1 MSAYSEAANGFVV
14 SDRVTLMLNTMSDE
28 ARTRILARAYAM
40 FFDLGGSPLVEGR
53 EEAAAEA
60 VARCATEIHAAFKRR
75 QKQSQ
80 SARQVGATRAAE
92 IVRPSHD
99 GREIQQERKEEG
111 SSPTPP
117 SKEES
122 KDNNN
127 TPPKSPSKKS
137 VAFIPP
143 TVEEVAAYC
152 AERKN
157 SVDAQTFVDFYSAK
171 GWMIGTNKMKDW
183 RAAIRSTWERRM
195 RHDSRLNGI
204 RNVGPYGEGA
214 KRTPTSGNFRSGTE
228 DQRAE
233 AASVL

>member
-14 SDRVTLMLNTMSDE
+14 SDRVTLMLDMLDDE
-28 ARTRILARAYAM
+28 SRMRILNHAYKLARGM
-40 FFDLGGSPLVEGR
+40 VTKPLLDSKEDN
-53 EEAAAEA
+53 AA
-60 VARCATEIHAAFKRR
+60 VVISTCATEIRQSFRKR
-75 QKQSQ
+75 QEQSRK
-80 SARQVGATRAAE
+80 ARQVGAENISRL
-92 IVRPSHD
+92 SHD

-204 RNVGPYGEGA
+204 RNVRPYGEGA